1 MNKKKLPRAVLVTA
15 NDLREAGS
23 ARQRPE
29 TLRPADSDEPREA
42 SPAPGAGYARNVI
55 EMVPKQENASAT
67 AAAASPSPQANVDT
81 ALRRRKAVAIV
92 ERHANLSVAGGMIP
106 VPILNVAGITAI
118 MVHMVGRL
126 SRLYGVPFE
135 RNRARA
141 TVIGLM
147 GGVLPTGLA
156 SAAASAK
163 IQLVPGANVV
173 GLVVSSVTAGACAR
187 SLGALFIDHFET
199 GATLADFPKRI
210 LR

>member
-1 MNKKKLPRAVLVTA
+1 MKKKLPRAVLVTA
-15 NDLREAGS
+15 TELRDAAH
-23 ARQRPE
+23 ARPRPDSFRPE
-29 TLRPADSDEPREA
+29 PET
-42 SPAPGAGYARNVI
+42 APSSGHAHNVI
-55 EMVPKQENASAT
+55 EMVPKQESASA
-67 AAAASPSPQANVDT
+67 AAAASPSPQADAAGA

-106 VPILNVAGITAI
+106 VPILNVAGTTAI

-141 TVIGLM
+141 TVMGLM

-156 SAAASAK
+156 SAATSAM
-163 IQLVPGANVV
+163 IQFVPGANVV

>member
-1 MNKKKLPRAVLVTA
+1 MNKKKLPKAVLVTA
-15 NDLREAGS
+15 NELREAGN
-23 ARQRPE
+23 ARPRP
-29 TLRPADSDEPREA
+29 DMH
-42 SPAPGAGYARNVI
+42 GRNVI
-55 EMVPKQENASAT
+55 EMVPKQDNVSAAGT
-67 AAAASPSPQANVDT
+67 ATPSSPQAEPS
-81 ALRRRKAVAIV
+81 AEAARRRRMAVAVV
-92 ERHANLSVAGGMIP
+92 ERHANMSVLGGMLP
-106 VPILNVAGITAI
+106 VPILNVAGTTAI
-118 MVHMVGRL
+118 LVHMVGRL

-141 TVIGLM
+141 TVVALM

-156 SAAASAK
+156 SATAWGLL
-163 IQLVPGANVV
+163 QMVPGANVF

>member
-1 MNKKKLPRAVLVTA
+1 MNKKKLPKAVLVTA
-15 NDLREAGS
+15 NELREAGN
-23 ARQRPE
+23 ARPRP
-29 TLRPADSDEPREA
+29 DMH
-42 SPAPGAGYARNVI
+42 GRNVI
-55 EMVPKQENASAT
+55 EMVPKQDNASAEG
-67 AAAASPSPQANVDT
+67 AAPSSPQAEPRAEA
-81 ALRRRKAVAIV
+81 ALRRRMAIAIV
-92 ERHANLSVAGGMIP
+92 ERHANMSVMGGMLP
-106 VPILNVAGITAI
+106 VPILNVAGTTAI
-118 MVHMVGRL
+118 LVHMVGRL

-141 TVIGLM
+141 TVVALM

-156 SAAASAK
+156 SATAWGLL
-163 IQLVPGANVV
+163 QMVPGANVF

>member
-1 MNKKKLPRAVLVTA
+1 MNKKKLPKAVLVTA
-15 NDLREAGS
+15 DELREAGN

-29 TLRPADSDEPREA
+29 ASADATARHEAPA
-42 SPAPGAGYARNVI
+42 APSRGYARNVI
-55 EMVPKQENASAT
+55 EMVPKPEHASAAG
-67 AAAASPSPQANVDT
+67 AATPSSPQTEPNAEA
-81 ALRRRKAVAIV
+81 ALRRRMAVAIV
-92 ERHANLSVAGGMIP
+92 ERHANMSVMGGMLP
-106 VPILNVAGITAI
+106 VPILNVAGTTAI

-135 RNRARA
+135 RNRVRA
-141 TVIGLM
+141 TVVALM

-156 SAAASAK
+156 SATAWGLL
-163 IQLVPGANVV
+163 QMVPGANVF

-187 SLGALFIDHFET
+187 SIGALFIDHFET

>member
-1 MNKKKLPRAVLVTA
+1 MNKKKLPKAVLVTA
-15 NDLREAGS
+15 NQMREAGN
-23 ARQRPE
+23 ARQRPDG
-29 TLRPADSDEPREA
+29 LHPAGAEA
-42 SPAPGAGYARNVI
+42 RDTNATPSGAHARNVI
-55 EMVPKQENASAT
+55 EMVPKQDH
-67 AAAASPSPQANVDT
+67 ASPASFSPHAD
-81 ALRRRKAVAIV
+81 AEAARRRRMAVAIV
-92 ERHANLSVAGGMIP
+92 ERHANMSVMGGMVP
-106 VPILNVAGITAI
+106 VPILNVAGTTAI
-118 MVHMVGRL
+118 LVHMVNRL

-141 TVIGLM
+141 TVVALM

-156 SAAASAK
+156 SATAWGLL
-163 IQLVPGANVV
+163 QMVPGANVF

>member
-1 MNKKKLPRAVLVTA
+1 LVTA
-15 NDLREAGS
+15 RDLREAGN

-29 TLRPADSDEPREA
+29 AIRSADAGAQREA
-42 SPAPGAGYARNVI
+42 NAAPSASYARNVI
-55 EMVPKQENASAT
+55 EMVPKPENSSASG
-67 AAAASPSPQANVDT
+67 AAAQPSPQGSAE
-81 ALRRRKAVAIV
+81 AAQRRRQAIAIV
-92 ERHANLSVAGGMIP
+92 ERHANMSVMGGMIP
-106 VPILNVAGITAI
+106 VPILNVAGTTAI
-118 MVHMVGRL
+118 MVHMVSRL

-156 SAAASAK
+156 SATAWGLL
-163 IQLVPGANVV
+163 QMVPGANVF

-199 GATLADFPKRI
+199 GATLADFPRRI